1 MQLLRV
7 NRLVVAAGR
16 VTAGL
21 RVEEQEDERK
31 VSTALLTGNEG
42 AEVLKS
48 AEDNV
53 VMNFP
58 DSDSF
63 NEPRSRAAGGCVV
76 STAATASDI

>member
-1 MQLLRV
+1 MDRAEADERSLKSAGWAGGRMQLLRV

-16 VTAGL
+16 VTVGL

-31 VSTALLTGNEG
+31 VSTALLTSYEG

-53 VMNFP
+53 DELF
-58 DSDSF
+58 
-63 NEPRSRAAGGCVV
+63 
-76 STAATASDI
+76 